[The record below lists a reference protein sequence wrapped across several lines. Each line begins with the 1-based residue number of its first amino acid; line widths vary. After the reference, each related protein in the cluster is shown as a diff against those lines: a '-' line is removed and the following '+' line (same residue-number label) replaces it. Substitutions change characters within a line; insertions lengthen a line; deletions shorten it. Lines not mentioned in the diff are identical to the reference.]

1 MNQWF
6 KHRYELACG
15 VVGSLDIKHQQR
27 GTGMQ
32 AVADAV
38 ELLKVG
44 RNQATTHIG
53 RCRPASCDRQ
63 GSNIQARQCRAWD
76 QPVWQRTWQGPGR
89 PSCCLP
95 FQTSLVIRTD
105 GSARLRRV
113 QSPWHASPQARSP
126 RLAHGVCCSSLALRH
141 IQDFSGGHI
150 LALLPESW
158 VARNVPGTR
167 GAVALAI
174 CGLTAEPGN
183 RSSWASPRQPWI
195 CRVGVLPSLFDTE

>member
-76 QPVWQRTWQGPGR
+76 QPVWQRTRQGPGHPLMVSPVPDKLGDPHGR
-89 PSCCLP
+89 FCTPPEGSI
-95 FQTSLVIRTD
+95 SL
-105 GSARLRRV
+105 AR
-113 QSPWHASPQARSP
+113 ARSP